1 MPECRICFENGEIG
15 DLISPCNCRG
25 STQWVHQKCLNEWRH
40 TNQNARSSRQC
51 EICLFNYIISYAG
64 EKETYFININTY
76 KFRFPFF
83 EIFCS
88 IILTFFFGNVVMLID
103 SYFDYQS
110 LKDFQLQRLDNK
122 TIITDNNWFLWIY
135 YQGLGT
141 FVLNILFYFLMSSL
155 MLSSV
160 IRKRVYFRKMLCSYI
175 CSMVYTMNFI
185 FLIYLSK
192 LLRTY
197 SMFKF
202 WSPFFSSLYFSFA
215 FIFIKNH
222 NQILNKM
229 NDDIAEE
236 VVHSFQL
243 NPLNPLNIVDTVPI
257 TITDY
262 VHNDY
267 E

>member
-1 MPECRICFENGEIG
+1 
-15 DLISPCNCRG
+15 
-25 STQWVHQKCLNEWRH
+25 
-40 TNQNARSSRQC
+40 
-51 EICLFNYIISYAG
+51 
-64 EKETYFININTY
+64 
-76 KFRFPFF
+76 
-83 EIFCS
+83 
-88 IILTFFFGNVVMLID
+88 MLID

-141 FVLNILFYFLMSSL
+141 FVLNILFYFLMNSL
-155 MLSSV
+155 MLSNV
-160 IRKRVYFRKMLCSYI
+160 IRKKVYFRKMLCSYI

-267 E
+267 EYDDID

>member
-1 MPECRICFENGEIG
+1 
-15 DLISPCNCRG
+15 
-25 STQWVHQKCLNEWRH
+25 
-40 TNQNARSSRQC
+40 
-51 EICLFNYIISYAG
+51 
-64 EKETYFININTY
+64 
-76 KFRFPFF
+76 
-83 EIFCS
+83 
-88 IILTFFFGNVVMLID
+88 
-103 SYFDYQS
+103 
-110 LKDFQLQRLDNK
+110 
-122 TIITDNNWFLWIY
+122 
-135 YQGLGT
+135 
-141 FVLNILFYFLMSSL
+141 
-155 MLSSV
+155 
-160 IRKRVYFRKMLCSYI
+160 
-175 CSMVYTMNFI
+175 MVYTMNFI

-267 E
+267 EYDDID